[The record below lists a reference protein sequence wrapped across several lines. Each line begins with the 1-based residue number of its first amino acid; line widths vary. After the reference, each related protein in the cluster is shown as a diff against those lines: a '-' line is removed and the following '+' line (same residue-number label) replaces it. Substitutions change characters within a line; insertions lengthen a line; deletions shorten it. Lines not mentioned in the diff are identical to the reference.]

1 MRTEEKKKAETQET
15 AELIKS
21 FNAGNFES
29 FDKLV
34 TMYSPRLYNTAYGL
48 LKSKQDVEEVVQDA
62 FIRAFRALNNF
73 RGDASFETW
82 MHKITINLA
91 RNKYHWNRRRGENE
105 TINIPDMTDEC
116 QEQLDYLYPDNRMR
130 PDLIIEN
137 SELESEIMNGFADLP
152 ESLRKTMELR
162 HISNL
167 QYEEIAAQ
175 LSCKVGTVK
184 SRLARGR
191 ELLRKYF
198 ISRDFSVTEIRR
210 DI

>member
-1 MRTEEKKKAETQET
+1 MRTEEKKKAETLET
-15 AELIKS
+15 DELIKS

-62 FIRAFRALNNF
+62 FIRAFKALNNF

-82 MHKITINLA
+82 MHRITINLA
-91 RNKYHWNRRRGENE
+91 RNKYHWNRRRGGNE

>member
-1 MRTEEKKKAETQET
+1 
-15 AELIKS
+15 
-21 FNAGNFES
+21 
-29 FDKLV
+29 
-34 TMYSPRLYNTAYGL
+34 
-48 LKSKQDVEEVVQDA
+48 
-62 FIRAFRALNNF
+62 
-73 RGDASFETW
+73 
-82 MHKITINLA
+82 
-91 RNKYHWNRRRGENE
+91 
-105 TINIPDMTDEC
+105 MTDEC

>member
-1 MRTEEKKKAETQET
+1 MRTEEEKKAESQET

-91 RNKYHWNRRRGENE
+91 RNKYHWNRRRGGKE

>member
-1 MRTEEKKKAETQET
+1 MRTEEKKKAESQET

-82 MHKITINLA
+82 MHRITINLA
-91 RNKYHWNRRRGENE
+91 RNKYHWNRRRGGNE

-130 PDLIIEN
+130 PDFIIEN

-162 HISNL
+162 LISNL

>member
-1 MRTEEKKKAETQET
+1 MRTEEKKKAESQET

-82 MHKITINLA
+82 MHRITINLA
-91 RNKYHWNRRRGENE
+91 RNKYHWNRRRGGKE

-137 SELESEIMNGFADLP
+137 SELESEIMNGFAGLP